1 MRSPVQGFISNPTR
15 RPKSQAPRAIYSQL
29 VNDKS
34 ELVIVDKR
42 LAVELH
48 HPSRS
53 ISNNLSSCGVKRRE
67 MWTCVRVQLTPMR

>member
-42 LAVELH
+42 LAVEPH
-48 HPSRS
+48 HRSRS
-53 ISNNLSSCGVKRRE
+53 ISNYLSSCGVNAAKCG
-67 MWTCVRVQLTPMR
+67 TSVRVQLTPMR